1 VSLGVLGGTFNP
13 PHRGHIALA
22 HHARSELG
30 LGRVLLMPAHLPPHK
45 PAGMDPGPAHR
56 LRMCELATAGEDGL
70 EACPLEVERGGT
82 SYTVDTLESIHAQH
96 PEARLTFIVGAD
108 TARTLGS
115 WREPRRVLALAQ
127 LAVATRA
134 GSARREVLDALDAVP
149 RVPEREGAGDALG
162 QRVSFLSMAPV
173 AVSSS
178 MVRERV
184 ARGEPIEQLVGP
196 AVARYID
203 EHGLYGARIG
213 AAS

>member
-1 VSLGVLGGTFNP
+1 
-13 PHRGHIALA
+13 
-22 HHARSELG
+22 
-30 LGRVLLMPAHLPPHK
+30 
-45 PAGMDPGPAHR
+45 
-56 LRMCELATAGEDGL
+56 MCELAAAGEDGL

-149 RVPEREGAGDALG
+149 RVPEREGAGEALG